1 MSPSDATL
9 HMHRR
14 LHAGASRLRALPTI
28 TADAPPALARG
39 RFDGCAACTEANAAR
54 LPHESHLYKPS
65 HAGRLIHTVRHCR
78 SLCAHDA
85 WRLPVRT
92 YSRG

>member
-14 LHAGASRLRALPTI
+14 LHAGATRLRALPAI

-54 LPHESHLYKPS
+54 LPHENHLYQPS
-65 HAGRLIHTVRHCR
+65 HAGRLIHTDI
-78 SLCAHDA
+78 AG
-85 WRLPVRT
+85 PF
-92 YSRG
+92 